1 MRRRW
6 WTLVLGLC
14 FAMSI
19 AAPSPSRSAG
29 ADSSATMAVTLGPGS
44 RLWLEGTSTLHE
56 YESETHEL
64 TLLFVRDPAAAPVSD
79 ANGLE
84 ASIRSSGF
92 RSVDVRVPVLT
103 LRSKK
108 SGLDKNLWKAL
119 KAESHPA
126 IRCQLSH
133 YTALSQA
140 QGQDTL
146 RIRADGTL
154 EVAGRSR
161 PITLDAKAW
170 KSPAGLW
177 ISGSQPLLM
186 SDYGIKPPTMMMG
199 TLRVADRVTVFYR
212 LLLTPKSGN
221 AGSSPR

>member
-1 MRRRW
+1 MRILDRRPRGGGRSEGDPGRGSARRARGLDRDGLPRPHRYRQADAGKRVQPRRDACPVQRLGRQVRRTRRRDSGSEEGVMRRRW

-108 SGLDKNLWKAL
+108 SGLDKNLW
-119 KAESHPA
+119 
-126 IRCQLSH
+126 
-133 YTALSQA
+133 
-140 QGQDTL
+140 
-146 RIRADGTL
+146 
-154 EVAGRSR
+154 
-161 PITLDAKAW
+161 
-170 KSPAGLW
+170 
-177 ISGSQPLLM
+177 
-186 SDYGIKPPTMMMG
+186 
-199 TLRVADRVTVFYR
+199 
-212 LLLTPKSGN
+212 
-221 AGSSPR
+221 